1 VRKKPH
7 QTPPELKYEVN
18 MRVNRPSIP
27 RGIVTGAAAGIAA
40 TLIMDQFLKLTAAGE
55 KAVEKQFKL
64 AQGESP
70 WQVAHE
76 QVQQEQQAA
85 EQEGSTEKVARKIAE
100 ATGTSLDK
108 EKKKKAGQVVHY
120 TFGTLM
126 GMVYGISA
134 ELLPEA
140 TTGAG
145 TAFGTLLFLGADEV
159 AVPAFQLSPAP
170 TNTPATDHLQ
180 HWAAHVVYGGSL
192 ELTRSLLKRLM

>member
-1 VRKKPH
+1 MLER
-7 QTPPELKYEVN
+7 EVT
-18 MRVNRPSIP
+18 MRADRPSVL

-40 TLIMDQFLKLTAAGE
+40 TLIMDQFLKLTSAGQ
-55 KAVEKQFKL
+55 KAVEKKMKL

-70 WQVAHE
+70 WKIAHE

-85 EQEGSTEKVARKIAE
+85 EQEGSTEIVARKIAE
-100 ATGTSLDK
+100 ATGKTLDK
-108 EKKKKAGQVVHY
+108 EKKQKAGQAVHY

-126 GMVYGISA
+126 GVVYGVSA

-140 TTGAG
+140 TTGGG

-170 TNTPATDHLQ
+170 TGTGAIDHLQ

-192 ELTRSLLKRLM
+192 ELVRSLLRRLL